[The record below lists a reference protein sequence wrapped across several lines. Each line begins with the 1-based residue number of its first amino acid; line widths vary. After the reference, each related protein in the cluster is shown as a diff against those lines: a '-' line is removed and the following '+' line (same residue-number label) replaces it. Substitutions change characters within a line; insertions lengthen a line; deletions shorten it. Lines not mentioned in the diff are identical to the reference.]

1 MYFKI
6 VVHGLYTLYG
16 TYHLY
21 VTYDVYTIKMY
32 IDLMYFKIL
41 GCVIKNSTVDIYSFQ
56 VQLFSQ
62 GDFYF

>member
-16 TYHLY
+16 TYHIY
-21 VTYDVYTIKMY
+21 VIYDVYIIKMY
-32 IDLMYFKIL
+32 IDLMYFKFL
-41 GCVIKNSTVDIYSFQ
+41 GCVVNSTVEIYSFQ

-62 GDFYF
+62 GAFYF